1 MGTCRSLSREMLPN
15 RIGLDFEDTP
25 LDLKAA
31 RLLADQ
37 KAQEVLSEPMLL
49 AWYERDTGRF
59 SPQVECCGEEKP
71 SWVVYAES
79 RGADLSVDINRQTY
93 VFIYHDAGKTL

>member
-1 MGTCRSLSREMLPN
+1 MESCRALTHEMLPN
-15 RIGLDFEDTP
+15 RMS
-25 LDLKAA
+25 LDLEDSPRDLKTA

-59 SPQVECCGEEKP
+59 SPQVECCGEDKP
-71 SWVVYAES
+71 SWVIYAES
-79 RGADLSVDINRQTY
+79 RGADLSVDINRRAF
-93 VFIYHDAGKTL
+93 VFIYHDAGKAL